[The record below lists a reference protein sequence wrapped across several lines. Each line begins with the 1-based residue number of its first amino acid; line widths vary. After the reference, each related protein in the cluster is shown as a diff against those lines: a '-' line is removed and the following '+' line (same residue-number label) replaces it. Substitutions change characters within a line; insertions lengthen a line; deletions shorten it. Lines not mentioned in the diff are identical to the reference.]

1 MVLDKTTI
9 SKVLEDVYSSG
20 SKDNIIK
27 SGVIANIM
35 VFDLEVDIDLVMDNP
50 TLQARKK
57 LEGEITTTIHK
68 KINSKAKIKF
78 NTKIKKQ
85 PKSENQSIK
94 KELSGVDSIIAISSA
109 KGGVGKSTFTVN
121 TAAML
126 AKMGCKVGILDTDIY
141 GPSIPTMLDVEG
153 YVPKSIKVDGVSK
166 IDPIE
171 SYGIKLMSIG
181 FFTKLDEAVVW
192 RGPMASKALK
202 QMIFDTNWGE

>member
-1 MVLDKTTI
+1 MVLDKKTI

-78 NTKIKKQ
+78 NTKIIIQ
-85 PKSENQSIK
+85 LEIIK
-94 KELSGVDSIIAISSA
+94 E
-109 KGGVGKSTFTVN
+109 
-121 TAAML
+121 
-126 AKMGCKVGILDTDIY
+126 GINNN
-141 GPSIPTMLDVEG
+141 
-153 YVPKSIKVDGVSK
+153 
-166 IDPIE
+166 
-171 SYGIKLMSIG
+171 
-181 FFTKLDEAVVW
+181 
-192 RGPMASKALK
+192 
-202 QMIFDTNWGE
+202 IF